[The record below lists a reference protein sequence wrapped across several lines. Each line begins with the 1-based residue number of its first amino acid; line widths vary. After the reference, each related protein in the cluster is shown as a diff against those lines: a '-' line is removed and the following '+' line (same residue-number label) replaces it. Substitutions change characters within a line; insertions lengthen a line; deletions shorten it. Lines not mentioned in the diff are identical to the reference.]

1 MMDANTSLGNSIYS
15 YVDNP
20 DRIIFSNS
28 DLIPKILITR
38 VIGESLFNKV
48 KSFVDVEMSRYVV
61 LGAENQ
67 IVGASITFK
76 VSPETF
82 QKIINNQ
89 DLLDT
94 TFSIG
99 TDRIIYCTIKKF
111 LFTNNQN
118 VINTINEAISFIDVY
133 MKTQLSK
140 YGVTETDFIAD
151 RENQILLQ
159 YSGKGI
165 QPLQIEISNTIANI
179 KKPQEEQKQVVQ
191 PKTATNIPLVK
202 QKAIQPLN
210 APQTEYDIEQLEL
223 ENKIKPEKEKSET
236 VEAIKQFIKEL
247 FLPAKNYEEQRK
259 KIEAEKANKLAQ
271 KTQALAIE
279 ERKHKIIEKKLAD
292 KKKAIPIDEEEKP
305 D

>member
-1 MMDANTSLGNSIYS
+1 
-15 YVDNP
+15 
-20 DRIIFSNS
+20 
-28 DLIPKILITR
+28 
-38 VIGESLFNKV
+38 
-48 KSFVDVEMSRYVV
+48 
-61 LGAENQ
+61 
-67 IVGASITFK
+67 
-76 VSPETF
+76 
-82 QKIINNQ
+82 
-89 DLLDT
+89 
-94 TFSIG
+94 
-99 TDRIIYCTIKKF
+99 
-111 LFTNNQN
+111 
-118 VINTINEAISFIDVY
+118 

-259 KIEAEKANKLAQ
+259 KIEAEKAKKLAQ

>member
-259 KIEAEKANKLAQ
+259 KIEAEKAKKLAQ